1 MTADEGKASAVFFFA
16 TKCNINWTKM
26 YGIVGGL
33 LKPDGYNNVNNS
45 CKCCNSII
53 RWKYMN
59 NMNSDKKAVRKNYL
73 DNIRWITVVIVVL
86 YHVLYMYNAEG
97 VSGGIG
103 QITKLSTQ
111 PYDIFQYLV
120 YPWFMPVLFI
130 VAGIS
135 SRLYLEKHT
144 NKEFIKSR
152 TTKLLVPSTLGLFV
166 FQFIQGY
173 VSMNLGDGVAAL
185 AAAGVPKFV
194 IYFIMVATGS
204 GVLWFVHLLW
214 IYSVVLVLIRKI
226 EKGKLLEV
234 GSKAQMWLIVLLFFP
249 IWGAAQ
255 ILNAPIVS
263 VYRFAFYFVFFMLG
277 YYVFSNEEVM
287 DKLKKYAVVFIVIGV
302 ALSISFAVINFIIRG
317 GSNFG
322 DKPVNRGPLFA
333 ACAYFGSLAMLSGMA
348 RFGDFSNDFTK
359 WMSSHSFGL
368 YVFHYLGIST
378 VALVFA
384 KNALLPAPLCY
395 LLSLIAGFLFGY
407 GLYAIIS
414 RIPFFRWAILGISKK
429 KVKNSEE

>member
-1 MTADEGKASAVFFFA
+1 
-16 TKCNINWTKM
+16 
-26 YGIVGGL
+26 
-33 LKPDGYNNVNNS
+33 
-45 CKCCNSII
+45 
-53 RWKYMN
+53 MN

-322 DKPVNRGPLFA
+322 DKPVNREPLFA